1 MMLSRKKSMLLVAV
15 SALVFLVGYLT
26 LKQTERLL
34 TEAFE
39 SKLVL
44 ISNQSPYQISYEGLD
59 ISILKQSFWLADVM
73 VLPDSLPRDGKSL
86 QPHMAIAS
94 ITAHDFEILPLLFNR
109 HLNIG
114 EIEMN
119 NLEMV
124 YSTRKGN
131 GQKQKKSPNTKK
143 KEKSPLKK
151 LTVESIGISDYLIT
165 ELSTNLKDS
174 LSTLQGEN
182 FSINGVAFERTPKKR
197 QLSLNPSKLTL
208 HASNLFGKLGNT
220 ELMLSNFQFN
230 TENSFARFDS
240 LQIGSPY
247 SSRQIAK
254 HQKYNKPVN
263 SAKIPVLEC
272 FGIQTD
278 SLLKHGNFVADSLLL
293 DRAHFT
299 IIKNIAKPWDT
310 NAVIPLPQELLR
322 NKKQNIAIER
332 VHIKD
337 AKTQYFEVTKTDEI
351 EIPIDQLQV
360 TIKNLGQQTVEIRNQ
375 EEQSMEVAIQ
385 GRFFYDFPVEA
396 RFLFPKPMQSD
407 LFQFEGSTG
416 PFHFETFNPIMVP
429 TSNIKFES
437 GYVQRINFNGTG
449 NADRASGE
457 FVMIYDDLTTTVL
470 KRKGHKKNKAF
481 SWLANATVR
490 KQNPKNGRIKVARME
505 HQRVV
510 YKGFGNYMFK
520 TIETGLTNSVYP
532 FGNRK
537 KYK

>member
-1 MMLSRKKSMLLVAV
+1 MLSRKKSILLVAV
-15 SALVFLVGYLT
+15 SALVFLLGYLT

-44 ISNQSPYQISYEGLD
+44 ISNQSPYQISYKGLD
-59 ISILKQSFWLADVM
+59 ISILKQSFWLTNVM

-114 EIEMN
+114 KIDMN

-131 GQKQKKSPNTKK
+131 GQKQNKSSNTKQK
-143 KEKSPLKK
+143 KKQPLKK
-151 LTVESIGISDYLIT
+151 LTVESIEIRDYFIT
-165 ELSTNLKDS
+165 ELSTDLKDS

-182 FSINGVAFERTPKKR
+182 FSINGVAFERTLR
-197 QLSLNPSKLTL
+197 EGQLSLNPSKVAL

-230 TENSFARFDS
+230 AKNSFARFDS
-240 LQIGSPY
+240 LRIGNPD

-263 SAKIPVLEC
+263 SAHIPVMEC

-278 SLLKHGNFVADSLLL
+278 SLLKHGNFVADSLIL
-293 DRAHFT
+293 DHAHFT

-310 NAVIPLPQELLR
+310 NTIIPLPQQLLR
-322 NKKQNIAIER
+322 SKKQNIAIER
-332 VHIKD
+332 VQIKD
-337 AKTQYFEVTKTDEI
+337 AKTQYFEVAKTDEI

-360 TIKNLGQQTVEIRNQ
+360 TIENLGHGTVRSQNQ
-375 EEQSMEVAIQ
+375 EEKSMEVAIQ
-385 GRFFYDFPVEA
+385 GRFFYDFPVRA
-396 RFLFPKPMQSD
+396 HFMFPKPMQSD

-437 GYVQRINFNGTG
+437 GHVQRINFNGTG
-449 NADRASGE
+449 NAERASGE
-457 FVMIYDDLTTTVL
+457 FVMLYTDLTTTVL
-470 KRKGHKKNKAF
+470 KRKGHKKNKTF

-490 KQNPKNGRIKVARME
+490 KQNPKNGKIKVASME
-505 HQRVV
+505 HQRVP

-520 TIETGLTNSVYP
+520 TIESGLTNSVYP

-537 KYK
+537 KY